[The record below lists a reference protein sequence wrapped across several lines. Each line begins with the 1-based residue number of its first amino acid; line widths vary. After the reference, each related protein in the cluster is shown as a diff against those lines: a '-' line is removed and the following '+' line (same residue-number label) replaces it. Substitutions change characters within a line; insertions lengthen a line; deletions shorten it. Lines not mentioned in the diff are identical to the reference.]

1 MRLGATF
8 PQTEIGSDPVA
19 VRDFAQ
25 AVEAADYDY
34 LLAYDHVLG
43 ADPTKHEL
51 TGPYTHRSMFH
62 EPFVLFGYL
71 AGLTQRIDLVT
82 GIIILPQRQTA
93 IVAKQ
98 AAEVDVLSGGRL
110 ILGIGIGWNQVEYE
124 VLGADFHTRGRRS
137 EEQVQLLRRLWD
149 EELVTFEG
157 EFDTVRDA
165 GILPR
170 PERHIPIWFGGGAAS
185 VLRRVGAYGDGWLPL
200 GRGTPEE
207 AIAAALSGF
216 ERIRGHAREAGRD
229 PRRARPRRRRAGQPA
244 ARGAGRRRARLGGG
258 GGHARH
264 AEHDERRAPD
274 AAAAHRRGR
283 RFRGGVSG
291 RVTGKRAR
299 DSW

>member
-8 PQTEIGSDPVA
+8 PQTEIGSDPAA

-25 AVEAADYDY
+25 AVEGAGYDY

-43 ADPTKHEL
+43 ADPTKHDL
-51 TGPYTHRSMFH
+51 SGPYTHQTPFH

-71 AGLTQRIDLVT
+71 AGLTERIELVT

-93 IVAKQ
+93 LVAKQ

-110 ILGIGIGWNQVEYE
+110 ILGVGIGWNHVEYE
-124 VLGADFHTRGRRS
+124 ALGADFRTRGRRS

-165 GILPR
+165 GIMPR
-170 PERHIPIWFGGGAAS
+170 PVRHIPIWFGGTAPD

-200 GRGTPEE
+200 VGGTREE
-207 AIAAALSGF
+207 AIAETLRRF
-216 ERIRGHAREAGRD
+216 ELIAGHAREADRD
-229 PRRARPRRRRAGQPA
+229 PGALALVGRAQAGPPIEEQVGDARAWEDAGATHLTINTMNAGLKTPQQHIDAVA
-244 ARGAGRRRARLGGG
+244 AFAEAYRA
-258 GGHARH
+258 
-264 AEHDERRAPD
+264 D
-274 AAAAHRRGR
+274 A
-283 RFRGGVSG
+283 
-291 RVTGKRAR
+291 
-299 DSW
+299 

>member
-25 AVEAADYDY
+25 AVEAAGYDY

-93 IVAKQ
+93 LVAKQ

-124 VLGADFHTRGRRS
+124 VLGADFPHPRAPLRG
-137 EEQVQLLRRLWD
+137 
-149 EELVTFEG
+149 
-157 EFDTVRDA
+157 A
-165 GILPR
+165 
-170 PERHIPIWFGGGAAS
+170 GAA
-185 VLRRVGAYGDGWLPL
+185 AAPAL
-200 GRGTPEE
+200 GRGACDVRGRVRHGARRRHP
-207 AIAAALSGF
+207 AAPGAAHPDLV
-216 ERIRGHAREAGRD
+216 
-229 PRRARPRRRRAGQPA
+229 RRRRRQRAAPRRRLRRRLAPTRPRHPGGGDRRGAERVRADPPGTPARPVATPTRSPSSA
-244 ARGAGRRRARLGGG
+244 ARRPAGGSRSRSSPRAPGRRRGPRTS
-258 GGHARH
+258 R
-264 AEHDERRAPD
+264 
-274 AAAAHRRGR
+274 
-283 RFRGGVSG
+283 
-291 RVTGKRAR
+291 
-299 DSW
+299 

>member
-25 AVEAADYDY
+25 AVEAAGYDF

-51 TGPYTHRSMFH
+51 TGPYTQRSMFH

-93 IVAKQ
+93 LVAKQ

-110 ILGIGIGWNQVEYE
+110 ILGVGIGWNQVEYE
-124 VLGADFHTRGRRS
+124 ALGADFRTRGRRS

-170 PERHIPIWFGGGAAS
+170 PERHIPIWFGGAAAN

-200 GRGTPEE
+200 GRGTPQE
-207 AIAAALSGF
+207 AVAEALSRF
-216 ERIRGHAREAGRD
+216 ERISEHAREAGRD
-229 PRRARPRRRRAGQPA
+229 PDAIALVGRAQIGPPLAEQVADARAWEDAGATHLTLNTMNAGLQTPQQHIDAVAAFAEAYRAG
-244 ARGAGRRRARLGGG
+244 
-258 GGHARH
+258 
-264 AEHDERRAPD
+264 
-274 AAAAHRRGR
+274 
-283 RFRGGVSG
+283 
-291 RVTGKRAR
+291 
-299 DSW
+299 

>member
-25 AVEAADYDY
+25 AVEAAGYDY

-98 AAEVDVLSGGRL
+98 ATEVDVLSGGRL
-110 ILGIGIGWNQVEYE
+110 ILGVGIGWNQVEYE
-124 VLGADFHTRGRRS
+124 ALGADFHTRGRRS

-165 GILPR
+165 AILPR

-229 PRRARPRRRRAGQPA
+229 PDALALVGGAQASRPLAEQVVAARAWEDAGASHLTLNTMNAGLQTPQQHIDAVAAFAETYRAG
-244 ARGAGRRRARLGGG
+244 
-258 GGHARH
+258 
-264 AEHDERRAPD
+264 
-274 AAAAHRRGR
+274 
-283 RFRGGVSG
+283 
-291 RVTGKRAR
+291 
-299 DSW
+299 